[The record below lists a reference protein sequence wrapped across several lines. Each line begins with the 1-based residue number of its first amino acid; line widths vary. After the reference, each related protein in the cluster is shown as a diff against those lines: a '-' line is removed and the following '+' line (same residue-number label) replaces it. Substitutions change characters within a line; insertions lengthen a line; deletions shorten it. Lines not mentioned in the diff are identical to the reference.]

1 MKNGARNPAGTI
13 RGREPGG
20 HREGTKDHDLGPEGG
35 NATEVGPVPTKRG
48 NIGKKVGVIPT
59 AKAGVG
65 PTEGET
71 DLDPRKKVSPR
82 AIVSPGEIPTPK
94 KGP

>member
-13 RGREPGG
+13 LEREPGG
-20 HREGTKDHDLGPEGG
+20 HREGTKDHGLGPGGG
-35 NATEVGPVPTKRG
+35 NAREVGPVPTKRG
-48 NIGKKVGVIPT
+48 NIGKEVGAIPT

-65 PTEGET
+65 PTKGGT
-71 DLDPRKKVSPR
+71 DLDPRKKVSPK
-82 AIVSPGEIPTPK
+82 AIVSPGEIPAPK